1 MTFNNYEIRGRLK
14 MSDRYTIEKLDIKKH
29 GNGLYN
35 LWQAVSSKYP
45 GGIYWYH
52 GDTSKQWENA
62 FVCLDGDKLIGK
74 GQVMV
79 MCEQPYEAPSYAEN
93 RIFYNIRVL
102 PEYEKVDDV
111 IDKLYDAVYSR
122 AVEIKK
128 GFSNHKCQ
136 LCVGNSMDEIIYN
149 EFALKK
155 GDKEHNSLY
164 FMSAAINL
172 IKQHSNNGENLAITF
187 REFSLTTKE
196 AKEQYLREL
205 EWKCFTD
212 DIMDMQRLLS
222 YMDSDFFMVY
232 GAFDG
237 DKLIGAVMVDQ
248 DGDDIPE
255 IESVSVLEQY
265 RGKHYAQIM
274 IGKVMDL
281 LYKKGCETVKLTVFT
296 SNEPAIGLYRS
307 LGFEIDKEEKR
318 FMKYI

>member
-1 MTFNNYEIRGRLK
+1 

-29 GNGLYN
+29 GNGLWN
-35 LWQAVSSKYP
+35 LWQTVSSKYP
-45 GGIYWYH
+45 GGVYWYH
-52 GDTSKQWENA
+52 GDTNKQWENV

-102 PEYEKVDDV
+102 PEYERVDDV
-111 IDKLYDAVYSR
+111 LDQLYDAVHSR
-122 AVEIKK
+122 AVEIRKS
-128 GFSNHKCQ
+128 FSNHKCQ
-136 LCVGNSMDEIIYN
+136 LCVGNSVNEIIYN

-164 FMSAAINL
+164 FMSAPINL
-172 IKQHSNNGENLAITF
+172 IKQYSYNGEDSAITF
-187 REFSLTTKE
+187 REFSLATKE

-212 DIMDMQRLLS
+212 DIMDMQRLLR

-265 RGKHYAQIM
+265 RGKHYAKIM

-281 LYKKGCETVKLTVFT
+281 LSEKGCEKVKLTVFT
-296 SNEPAIGLYRS
+296 SNESAIGLYRN
-307 LGFEIDKEEKR
+307 LGFNIDKEEKR